1 MRSTFKVLFYLKR
14 NKEQP
19 LAPVMGRITVNGTI
33 AQFSAKIEVPVR
45 LWEVKGGR
53 AKGKSV
59 EADRINRHLDNIR
72 GQINK
77 HYQDICDHDSYVTA
91 ERVRNAY
98 QGFDRKYQTLLEAFE
113 KFTVDYRKRVGVD
126 RARRTWE
133 RYCKCSE
140 HLHSFMER
148 VYRVKDMPLLEL
160 EQSFIEK
167 FHTYLSHDLGMS
179 PNGLSGYLKCLK
191 YVVKMAF
198 NNGWMPRN
206 PFALYHYT
214 PPQVERGYLTNE
226 ELQRLMTTPLRHKC
240 QARTRDMFLFSCF
253 TGICHADM
261 RSLEWKQFEQDAAGN
276 WWVSGN
282 RMKTGTK
289 YLVRLLPVPLSIL
302 NKYKGLAGPEKVF
315 PMSTVKVMDR
325 SLKFIAATC
334 GIEKQLSF
342 HLARHT
348 FATTISL
355 MNGVPLIALSK
366 MLGHKS
372 ITTTQIYAKVTES
385 MIDQA
390 ITTINDKIAGKYSF

>member
-1 MRSTFKVLFYLKR
+1 MGSTFKVLFYLKR

-19 LAPVMGRITVNGTI
+19 HAPVMGRITVNGTI

-45 LWEVKGGR
+45 LWEVKGGC

-113 KFTVDYRKRVGVD
+113 KCTVDYRKRVGVD

-167 FHTYLSHDLGMS
+167 FHTYLFHDLGMS

-206 PFALYHYT
+206 PFALYRYT

-302 NKYKGLAGPEKVF
+302 NKYKGLSGPEKVF
-315 PMSTVKVMDR
+315 PMSTVKVMDQ
-325 SLKFIAATC
+325 SLKFIAAAC

>member
-14 NKEQP
+14 NKEQA

-53 AKGKSV
+53 AKGRSV

-77 HYQDICDHDSYVTA
+77 HYQDLCDRDGYVTA

-98 QGFDRKYQTLLEAFE
+98 QGFDRKYRTLLEAFG
-113 KFTVDYRKRVGVD
+113 KFTEDYYKRVGID
-126 RARRTWE
+126 RARKTWK

-140 HLHSFMER
+140 HLRAFMEKE
-148 VYRVKDMPLLEL
+148 YHVKDMPLLEL

-167 FHTYLSHDLGMS
+167 FHAYLCHDLGMS
-179 PNGLSGYLKCLK
+179 PGGLSNYLKCLQ
-191 YVVKMAF
+191 YVVKTSF

-206 PFALYHYT
+206 PFALYRYT
-214 PPQVERGYLTNE
+214 PPQVERGFLTDE

-240 QARTRDMFLFSCF
+240 QVRTKDMFLFSCF

-261 RSLEWKQFEQDAAGN
+261 RSLVWKQFEQDASGA

-282 RMKTGTK
+282 RLKTGSK
-289 YLVRLLPVPLSIL
+289 YQVKLLPVALSIL

-315 PMSTVKVMDR
+315 PMSTVKVMDE
-325 SLKFIAATC
+325 SLKFIAAAC
-334 GIEKQLSF
+334 GIDKRLTF

-366 MLGHKS
+366 MLGHKH

-385 MIDQA
+385 MIDEA
-390 ITTINDKIAGKYSF
+390 ITTVNARIADKYPV

>member
-276 WWVSGN
+276 WRVSGN

>member
-33 AQFSAKIEVPVR
+33 TQFSAKIEVPVR

-59 EADRINRHLDNIR
+59 EADRINRYLDNIR

-140 HLHSFMER
+140 HLHSFMEK

-167 FHTYLSHDLGMS
+167 FHTYLFHDLGMS

-206 PFALYHYT
+206 PFALYRYT

-240 QARTRDMFLFSCF
+240 QARTRDLFLFSCF

-325 SLKFIAATC
+325 SLKFIAAAC

-342 HLARHT
+342 HLAKHRK
-348 FATTISL
+348 FY
-355 MNGVPLIALSK
+355 K
-366 MLGHKS
+366 C
-372 ITTTQIYAKVTES
+372 QI
-385 MIDQA
+385 
-390 ITTINDKIAGKYSF
+390 IN

>member
-19 LAPVMGRITVNGTI
+19 PAPVMGRITVNGTI
-33 AQFSAKIEVPVR
+33 TQFSAKIEVPVR

-59 EADRINRHLDNIR
+59 KADRINRHLDNIR

-77 HYQDICDHDSYVTA
+77 PYQDICDHDSYVTA

-133 RYCKCSE
+133 CYCKCSE
-140 HLHSFMER
+140 HLHSFMKR

-206 PFALYHYT
+206 PFALYRYT

-302 NKYKGLAGPEKVF
+302 NKYKGLAGLEKVF

-325 SLKFIAATC
+325 SLKFIAAAC

-390 ITTINDKIAGKYSF
+390 ITTINDKISGKYSF

>member
-1 MRSTFKVLFYLKR
+1 M
-14 NKEQP
+14 
-19 LAPVMGRITVNGTI
+19 
-33 AQFSAKIEVPVR
+33 
-45 LWEVKGGR
+45 
-53 AKGKSV
+53 
-59 EADRINRHLDNIR
+59 DNIR

-140 HLHSFMER
+140 YLHSFMEK

-167 FHTYLSHDLGMS
+167 FHTYLFHDLGMS

-206 PFALYHYT
+206 PFALYRYT

-240 QARTRDMFLFSCF
+240 QARTRDLFLFSCF

-325 SLKFIAATC
+325 SLKFIAAAC

-390 ITTINDKIAGKYSF
+390 ITTINDKISGKYSF

>member
-33 AQFSAKIEVPVR
+33 TQFSAKIEVPVR

-59 EADRINRHLDNIR
+59 EADRINRYLDNIR

-140 HLHSFMER
+140 HLHSFMEK

-167 FHTYLSHDLGMS
+167 FHTYLFHDLGMS

-198 NNGWMPRN
+198 NNGWMPRK
-206 PFALYHYT
+206 PFALYRYT

-240 QARTRDMFLFSCF
+240 QARTRDLFLFSCF

-325 SLKFIAATC
+325 SLKFIAAAC

-355 MNGVPLIALSK
+355 MNGGPLIALSK

-390 ITTINDKIAGKYSF
+390 ITTINDKISGKYSF

>member
-126 RARRTWE
+126 RARKTWE

-179 PNGLSGYLKCLK
+179 PNGLSGYL
-191 YVVKMAF
+191 
-198 NNGWMPRN
+198 
-206 PFALYHYT
+206 YT
-214 PPQVERGYLTNE
+214 PPQVEREYLTNE

-325 SLKFIAATC
+325 SLKFIAAAC

-342 HLARHT
+342 HFARHT

>member
-1 MRSTFKVLFYLKR
+1 MRSTFEVLFFLKR
-14 NKEQP
+14 NKELS
-19 LAPVMGRITVNGTI
+19 LAPVMVRITVNGTMT
-33 AQFSAKIEVPVR
+33 QFGAKIEVPVR
-45 LWEVKGGR
+45 LWKVKGGR

-59 EADRINRHLDNIR
+59 EADRINRYLDNIR

-140 HLHSFMER
+140 HLHSFMEK

-167 FHTYLSHDLGMS
+167 FHTYLFHDLGMS

-206 PFALYHYT
+206 PFALYRYT

-240 QARTRDMFLFSCF
+240 QARTRDLFLFSCF

-325 SLKFIAATC
+325 SLKFIAAAC

-390 ITTINDKIAGKYSF
+390 ITTINDKISGKYSF